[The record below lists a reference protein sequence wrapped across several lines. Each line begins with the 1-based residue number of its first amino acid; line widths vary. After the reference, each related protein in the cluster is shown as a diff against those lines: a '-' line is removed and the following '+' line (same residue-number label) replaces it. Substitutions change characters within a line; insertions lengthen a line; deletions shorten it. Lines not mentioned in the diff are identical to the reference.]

1 MLEQVCPVVEAAK
14 EDEVHHTIDEQGND
28 KFLLIQM

>member
-1 MLEQVCPVVEAAK
+1 MLEQVCCPVEAAK
-14 EDEVHHTIDEQGND
+14 EDEVHHTIGEHGNG